1 MDVTL
6 TKDQKDILEKAEW
19 LAEECLGPR
28 AAEYDREAKHPI
40 ESWKDVWKQ
49 GLLGLAVPKEYGGL
63 GLDMPTYVMTVE
75 RLAYGCT
82 STGMTVHMH
91 SVVQRYIDGLA
102 TREQKQVFYSDVIE
116 KGRMFG
122 SWGSEPERRGGTGVG
137 DTVLAPKNG
146 GYELNGRKHFCTM
159 AGATHRSL
167 VHCTMEGYDKVSGYI
182 LALVPETTP
191 GVNIVGEWDT
201 IGMRATVSPA
211 VHFEKCMLTEEDV
224 LGEPGRGD
232 KLGIGQGFG
241 LGYSAVFIGAAQKA
255 LDFVKEY
262 ANTHQFDPEPV
273 PLSHSL
279 VVQRHVAEMTMAL
292 EGARLVLY
300 NGASQWEKSNP
311 YERAVLGARAKYL
324 ATEASLMVTSKAI
337 QTVGGRSAHRSLP
350 LDRIFRDIRTCTLMP
365 PNPDRAM
372 EIIGRAELN
381 VGSEGDDML
390 TRLSPYVS

>member
-6 TKDQKDILEKAEW
+6 KKDRMDVLEKAEW
-19 LAEECLGPR
+19 LARECLAPR
-28 AAEYDREAKHPI
+28 AEEYDREAKHPL
-40 ESWKDVWKQ
+40 ESWNDVWQ
-49 GLLGLAVPKEYGGL
+49 HGLLGLAVPEEYGGL
-63 GLDMPTYVMTVE
+63 GLDMLTYVMTVE
-75 RLAYGCT
+75 RLAHGCT
-82 STGMTVHMH
+82 STAMTVHMH
-91 SVVQRYIDGLA
+91 SVVQRYIAALA
-102 TREQKQVFYSDVIE
+102 THEQKQTFYGDVIE

-159 AGATHRSL
+159 AGATHRSI
-167 VHCTMEGYDKVSGYI
+167 VHCTMEGYDKVGGYI
-182 LALVPETTP
+182 LALVPETTA
-191 GVNIVGEWDT
+191 GVKIVGEWDT

-211 VHFEKCMLTEEDV
+211 VQFEKCELTEDDV
-224 LGEPGRGD
+224 LGEPGKGD

-241 LGYSAVFIGAAQKA
+241 LGYSAVFIGAAQNA
-255 LDFVKEY
+255 LNFVKDY

-324 ATEASLMVTSKAI
+324 ATQASLMVTSMAI
-337 QTVGGRSAHRSLP
+337 QTVGGRSAHKSLP

-365 PNPDRAM
+365 PNPDRAL
-372 EIIGRAELN
+372 EIIGRAELD